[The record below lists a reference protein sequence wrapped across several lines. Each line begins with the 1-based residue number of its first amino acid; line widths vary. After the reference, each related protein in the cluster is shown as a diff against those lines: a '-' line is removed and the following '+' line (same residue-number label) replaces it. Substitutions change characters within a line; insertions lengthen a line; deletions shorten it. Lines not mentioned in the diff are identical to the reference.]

1 MEYILNKQKSHQI
14 KNNTTT
20 RFNYNSFLKELE
32 GSTLLQEGFI
42 IKRALLRYNLYLIG
56 GKSQINLSP

>member
-20 RFNYNSFLKELE
+20 RFNYNSFFERT
-32 GSTLLQEGFI
+32 GGVDAPTG
-42 IKRALLRYNLYLIG
+42 RLYY
-56 GKSQINLSP
+56 